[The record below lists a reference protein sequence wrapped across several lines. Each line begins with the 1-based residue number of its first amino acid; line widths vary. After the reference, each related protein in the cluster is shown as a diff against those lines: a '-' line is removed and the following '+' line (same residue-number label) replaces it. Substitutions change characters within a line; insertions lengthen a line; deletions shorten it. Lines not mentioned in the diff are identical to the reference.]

1 MGSNPILSGLVLLMG
16 YKKFRYNYFNSLFK
30 NKILLKENQ
39 YKYIFVFQIPEN
51 FSSDQKKNFKNTLTK
66 SGFFIKTVKVSYLN
80 EFLKSQSVNNDF
92 LSLLQGSVT
101 LGVFCKTELFSISK
115 IFKQDSLVKPLAVFD
130 ENGFV
135 FYSAFLNKLDRFTHP
150 SLGSELINL
159 LCLNQIRLVS
169 LLDFYKKSL

>member
-1 MGSNPILSGLVLLMG
+1 M
-16 YKKFRYNYFNSLFK
+16 NSR
-30 NKILLKENQ
+30 I
-39 YKYIFVFQIPEN
+39 
-51 FSSDQKKNFKNTLTK
+51 D
-66 SGFFIKTVKVSYLN
+66 LN
-80 EFLKSQSVNNDF
+80 EFLKSQSVNNGF

-150 SLGSELINL
+150 SLGSELVNL